1 MTVEL
6 RIYVQDHVFLIT
18 DHDVSTSFE
27 TMDHSTGLAGVME
40 SAALVS
46 AGVDRGHVTVTAEP
60 AADRPALDTAEQWSY
75 LAAWDDVAE
84 FSLFVPHGAL
94 TVAQLEYPPT
104 ETPEL
109 PALSPY
115 GPGHYRV
122 RIHASGRDRHFDQVV
137 AESGERFHIIAW
149 PAPPAAALVIK
160 ATSRCGYGLRLATL
174 ESPPDKG
181 LIRPTTEEQT
191 EAEHEAALR
200 RNLLGM

>member
-6 RIYVQDHVFLIT
+6 RIYVQDHGFLIT
-18 DHDVSTSFE
+18 DHDVSTPFE
-27 TMDHSTGLAGVME
+27 AMDYSTGLAGVME

-46 AGVDRGHVTVTAEP
+46 AGVDRGYVTVIAQP
-60 AADRPALDTAEQWSY
+60 VADRPALDTPDQWSD

-84 FSLFVPHGAL
+84 FSVFVPHGSL

-104 ETPEL
+104 ETPQL
-109 PALSPY
+109 PDLSPD

-137 AESGERFHIIAW
+137 GESGERFLVVAW

-160 ATSRCGYGLRLATL
+160 ASSRCGYGLRLAAL
-174 ESPPDKG
+174 ESPPDIG
-181 LIRPTTEEQT
+181 PIQPTVDEQA
-191 EAEHEAALR
+191 EAAHEAALR